1 MEKKKKLLRH
11 KKSFMSLEEAAD
23 YLSYTKS
30 SLYQFTS
37 KRLIPHY
44 KIGRKV
50 LFKVSELNDF
60 VEKHRVATKSEIK
73 KQALDSHLSKKF

>member
-11 KKSFMSLEEAAD
+11 KGYLSLEAAAD

-37 KRLIPHY
+37 KRKIPHY
-44 KIGRKV
+44 KFERKI
-50 LFKVSELNDF
+50 LFKVSELDDF
-60 VEKHRVATKSEIK
+60 IEKHRVAPKSEIK
-73 KQALDSHLSKKF
+73 QQAIDFHLSKKY

>member
-1 MEKKKKLLRH
+1 MEKKKKLLRF
-11 KKSFMSLEEAAD
+11 KGYLSLEEAAD

-44 KIGRKV
+44 KFGRKI

-60 VEKHRVATKSEIK
+60 IEKHRIAPKSEIK
-73 KQALDSHLSKKF
+73 QQALDSHLSKKF